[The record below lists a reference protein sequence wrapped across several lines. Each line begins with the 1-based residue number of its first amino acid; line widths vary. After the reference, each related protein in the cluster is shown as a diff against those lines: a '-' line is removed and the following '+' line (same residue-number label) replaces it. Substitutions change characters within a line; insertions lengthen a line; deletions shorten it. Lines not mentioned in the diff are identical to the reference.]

1 MAVTRQ
7 TKTNNTDKEKGTNN
21 SGKPAKKDVA
31 LKKPQAKK
39 PAAGKKDVA
48 LKKETGGGGG
58 GGGGRIEGIK
68 KYFRGVWSE
77 LKKVHWPTRREVVI
91 YTGVV
96 LVAVS
101 IVAFLIWV
109 FDSLLSKVLQ
119 LIII

>member
-7 TKTNNTDKEKGTNN
+7 PKTTDKEKGTNN
-21 SGKPAKKDVA
+21 SGKSGKKDVA
-31 LKKPQAKK
+31 LKRPQAK
-39 PAAGKKDVA
+39 PAAGKKDVV
-48 LKKETGGGGG
+48 LKKEA
-58 GGGGRIEGIK
+58 GGGRIEGIK
-68 KYFRGVWSE
+68 RYFRGVWSE

-96 LVAVS
+96 LVAVL
-101 IVAFLIWV
+101 IVSFLIWI